1 MKSRS
6 TILVIGGTGA
16 QGGSVARALLNSHK
30 YNVRILTRYPASA
43 KALALKNAG
52 AEIVQGD
59 LEDMNSLREAMK
71 NVYGVFGVTS
81 YWEHFEKE
89 YHQGKNLVEA
99 VYQTGIKHFVFS
111 TLPNYN
117 KLSEGRFSVP
127 QYDIKALL
135 QNYARRSQ
143 LPVTFLHAS
152 FYYENFLDMFPLQK
166 DEDDNIW
173 FGFPQG
179 DAKLAMVSVEDIGG
193 IVATMFEH
201 PDLYIGRTVQ
211 AVGADETCDTYAA
224 ILSDVLEQKVYYK
237 HISRDEYASYE
248 TPNAEEIANT
258 FEVRRLFVAEKL
270 VDMIE
275 SYALN
280 PSMENFRDWAVKNK
294 GKLLRLINNQI
305 QVMVD

>member
-16 QGGSVARALLNSHK
+16 QGGSVARALLNSRK

-43 KALALKNAG
+43 KALALKNEG

-143 LPVTFLHAS
+143 LPATFLHAS

-280 PSMENFRDWAVKNK
+280 PSMQNFRDWAVKNK